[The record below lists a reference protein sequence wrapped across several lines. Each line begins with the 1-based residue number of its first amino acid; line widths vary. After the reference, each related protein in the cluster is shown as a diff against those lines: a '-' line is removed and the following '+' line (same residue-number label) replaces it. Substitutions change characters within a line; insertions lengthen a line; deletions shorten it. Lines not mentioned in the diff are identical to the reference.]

1 MYSEMSLSSG
11 QRLSREGYELGT
23 RNSGRGT
30 EEADAEERTRKTEV
44 KSISRAKSA
53 KHAEEHKEGQTSEY
67 R

>member
-11 QRLSREGYELGT
+11 QRLSKDGNE
-23 RNSGRGT
+23 RGT
-30 EEADAEERTRKTEV
+30 GNAEERTRKTEV